1 MYCLLLPVPFSL
13 DISRFLEIV
22 NYLSN
27 FFCDNAQR
35 LFSLYCTIVSTPELC
50 YYAYTGGEFM
60 TNRELLETIVIKLES
75 IDQRLDRVEQR
86 LDKVEQRLDRVEQRL
101 DKVEQ
106 RLDLLEQRFDSLEQR
121 VTSLEQHFDSLEQR
135 FDSLE
140 HRFDSLEQRVIS
152 LESTTAEIK
161 GIIGHMDQ
169 RITNIE
175 LTLENEVSRNIC
187 TIAEAHLDLSRKFDQ
202 ALKIKDDDE
211 LVRVRLNVL
220 ENDVRKIKQ
229 RLEIA

>member
-50 YYAYTGGEFM
+50 YYACTGGEFM

-101 DKVEQ
+101 DRVEQRLDKVEQRLDKVEQ

-121 VTSLEQHFDSLEQR
+121 VT
-135 FDSLE
+135 SLE

>member
-1 MYCLLLPVPFSL
+1 
-13 DISRFLEIV
+13 
-22 NYLSN
+22 
-27 FFCDNAQR
+27 
-35 LFSLYCTIVSTPELC
+35 
-50 YYAYTGGEFM
+50 M
-60 TNRELLETIVIKLES
+60 TNRELLETIVVKLES
-75 IDQRLDRVEQR
+75 IDQKLVKVEQR
-86 LDKVEQRLDRVEQRL
+86 LDKVEQRLDKVEQRL

-106 RLDLLEQRFDSLEQR
+106 RLDKVEQRLDKVEQRLDKVEQRLDNVEQRLDKVEQRLDSLEQR
-121 VTSLEQHFDSLEQR
+121 VSN
-135 FDSLE
+135 
-140 HRFDSLEQRVIS
+140 
-152 LESTTAEIK
+152 LESGQIAL
-161 GIIGHMDQ
+161 DR

-202 ALKIKDDDE
+202 ALKVKEDDE

>member
-50 YYAYTGGEFM
+50 YYACTGGEFM

-86 LDKVEQRLDRVEQRL
+86 LD
-101 DKVEQ
+101 
-106 RLDLLEQRFDSLEQR
+106 LLEQRFDSLEQR
-121 VTSLEQHFDSLEQR
+121 VTSLE
-135 FDSLE
+135 
-140 HRFDSLEQRVIS
+140 HRFDSLEQRVILS
-152 LESTTAEIK
+152 LIH
-161 GIIGHMDQ
+161 I
-169 RITNIE
+169 
-175 LTLENEVSRNIC
+175 
-187 TIAEAHLDLSRKFDQ
+187 
-202 ALKIKDDDE
+202 
-211 LVRVRLNVL
+211 
-220 ENDVRKIKQ
+220 
-229 RLEIA
+229 

>member
-1 MYCLLLPVPFSL
+1 
-13 DISRFLEIV
+13 
-22 NYLSN
+22 
-27 FFCDNAQR
+27 
-35 LFSLYCTIVSTPELC
+35 
-50 YYAYTGGEFM
+50 M

-75 IDQRLDRVEQR
+75 IDQRLGRVEQR

-106 RLDLLEQRFDSLEQR
+106 RLDRVEQRLDSLEQRFDSLEQR
-121 VTSLEQHFDSLEQR
+121 VSN
-135 FDSLE
+135 
-140 HRFDSLEQRVIS
+140 
-152 LESTTAEIK
+152 LESGQLSMAN
-161 GIIGHMDQ
+161 
-169 RITNIE
+169 RLTNME

-187 TIAEAHLDLSRKFDQ
+187 TIAEAHLDLSRKFDR
-202 ALKIKDDDE
+202 ALKVKEDDE